1 MREWGTK
8 REDMLMVEQP
18 PKTKIY
24 PGQHG
29 TFIYA
34 GDLIPNE
41 IFVQNLGVAEAK
53 FRLTSAPPTPPGW
66 IYYETTAG
74 NSVRSFI
81 VHFPSAR
88 FTVYNDGRTEIEVSG
103 NGVRPA

>member
-1 MREWGTK
+1 
-8 REDMLMVEQP
+8 MLMAELP

-29 TFIYA
+29 TFIYT

-41 IFVQNLGVAEAK
+41 IFVQNLGVTEAK
-53 FRLTSAPPTPPGW
+53 FRLTSAPATPPGW
-66 IYYETTAG
+66 IYYETSPR
-74 NSVRSFI
+74 NSVRAFI
-81 VHFPSAR
+81 VHFPTAK
-88 FTVYNDGRTEIEVSG
+88 FTVYNNGRTEIEVSG